1 MNPNRKT
8 AIFFGI
14 LLIFGIVFG
23 ILNTVPALEHPD
35 YLVKLFEIKT
45 QVLWA
50 MFFQFTMASVYVGIS
65 VVIYPI
71 IKKFNEGIA
80 LWYFGFRIIGAA
92 FLYIGIVSLMLL
104 LFISQSYI
112 ASNQPNPSY
121 YQTIAELLRVGRD
134 GLNHIGMILPW
145 SIGGLILFYSFFRM
159 NLVPKWLTIW
169 GIVGYTLTLMST
181 ILLLFEI
188 IKIVTPIYFVMNTPT
203 ALLELVLAGYL
214 IIKGFNP
221 TVIDSNRN

>member
-23 ILNTVPALEHPD
+23 ILNTVPALERPG
-35 YLVKLFEIKT
+35 YLVKLFENKT

-50 MFFQFTMASVYVGIS
+50 MFFQFAMASVYVGIS

-71 IKKFNEGIA
+71 IKKFNEGLA
-80 LWYFGFRIIGAA
+80 LLCFGFRIVGAA

-104 LFISQSYI
+104 LFISQSYST
-112 ASNQPNPSY
+112 SNQPNPSY

-169 GIVGYTLTLMST
+169 GMIGYTLTLMST

-188 IKIVTPIYFVMNTPT
+188 IGSLEAYSIISYCPSSSAPSFILLIYFKLNIHRKNI
-203 ALLELVLAGYL
+203 
-214 IIKGFNP
+214 IIKN
-221 TVIDSNRN
+221 I

>member
-50 MFFQFTMASVYVGIS
+50 MFFQFTMASVYVGIT

-112 ASNQPNPSY
+112 TSNQPDPSY

-134 GLNHIGMILPW
+134 GLNHIGMVLPW

-169 GIVGYTLTLMST
+169 GIIGYTLTLMST

-203 ALLELVLAGYL
+203 ALLELILAGYL

>member
-23 ILNTVPALEHPD
+23 ILNTVPALEHPG
-35 YLVKLFEIKT
+35 YLVKLSEIKT

-50 MFFQFTMASVYVGIS
+50 MFFQFAMASVYVGIS

-169 GIVGYTLTLMST
+169 GIIGYTLTLMST

-188 IKIVTPIYFVMNTPT
+188 IKIITPIYFVMNTPT